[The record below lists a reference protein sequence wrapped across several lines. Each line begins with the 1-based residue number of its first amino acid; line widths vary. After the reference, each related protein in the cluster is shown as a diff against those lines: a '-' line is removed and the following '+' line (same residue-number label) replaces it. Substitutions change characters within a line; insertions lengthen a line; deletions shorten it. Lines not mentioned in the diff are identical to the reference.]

1 MLKRIKFFGFGFL
14 LSILILSF
22 TGGNRLSD
30 TFLAYINYFNMNK
43 RVIYHLDKKEMLIF
57 SEKSKCQMDLNKIE
71 KKDIS
76 MILKNSKINFSKSK
90 RSNDTCQFFV
100 VEGLFLED
108 KIVMNFTFCADENTS
123 TLNNIILNNNLVNC
137 E

>member
-30 TFLAYINYFNMNK
+30 TFLAYINYFNINK

-57 SEKSKCQMDLNKIE
+57 SEKSKCQMDQNKIE

-76 MILKNSKINFSKSK
+76 LILKNSKINFSKSE
-90 RSNDTCQFFV
+90 RSNDSNLTQLRFLFGTEYSKVPAKGPTLGQPFC
-100 VEGLFLED
+100 GLRMRS
-108 KIVMNFTFCADENTS
+108 VFC
-123 TLNNIILNNNLVNC
+123 
-137 E
+137 